1 MNRADEIAERLRRA
15 FAPERIEIHDESHR
29 HAGHAGAR
37 DGGGHFEV
45 LIVSPRFRGLT
56 VLQRHRLVYEAV
68 GDMMRREIHA
78 LGIRAL
84 SPDEL

>member
-1 MNRADEIAERLRRA
+1 MNRADEIAARLRRV

>member
-1 MNRADEIAERLRRA
+1 MNRADEIAERLRRV

>member
-1 MNRADEIAERLRRA
+1 
-15 FAPERIEIHDESHR
+15 
-29 HAGHAGAR
+29 
-37 DGGGHFEV
+37 
-45 LIVSPRFRGLT
+45 

>member
-1 MNRADEIAERLRRA
+1 MNRADEIAERLRRV
-15 FAPERIEIHDESHR
+15 FAPERIEIRDESHR